1 MRWMQRTLL
10 AIAIATNLCAGALGQ
25 GDRKILLDHL
35 NQSASDFRD
44 SIKGLSSEQWNYKPS
59 PEVWSVAECAEHIAL
74 TEDLLRD
81 MVEQKILT
89 SPPSPERVAEGKPLD
104 DKVLKMIT
112 DRSVK
117 AKAPEPL
124 KPTGQFTTPD
134 AALEKFQ
141 QSRNKTIALVKSRD
155 DLREHAAPHFV
166 FKELDAYQWLLY
178 LSGHT
183 MRHTAQIREVKATPD
198 FPKGK

>member
-1 MRWMQRTLL
+1 MKWMQRTLL
-10 AIAIATNLCAGALGQ
+10 AIAIVTNLCAGTPDQ
-25 GDRKILLDHL
+25 GDRKVLLDHL

-59 PEVWSVAECAEHIAL
+59 ADVWSVAECAEHIVL

-81 MVEQKILT
+81 MIEKKILT
-89 SPPSPERVAEGKPLD
+89 SSPSPERVAERKPLD

-124 KPTGQFTTPD
+124 KPTGQFTAPE

-141 QSRNKTIALVKSRD
+141 QSRGKTIALAKSRD
-155 DLREHAAPHFV
+155 DLREHVAPHPV
-166 FKELDAYQWLLY
+166 FKEFDAYQWLLY

-183 MRHTAQIREVKATPD
+183 MRHTAQIREVKANPG